1 MAGTRPFVNALHT
14 SRNGKRNIRVAARE
28 MLLSRTIPLVRL
40 SVAITHLIGYTL
52 SAFWGTHARGYRQ
65 TTPGQAATVPT
76 YAPPSPE
83 HGSQTMRWQAMDA
96 LQARLRD
103 KATAIAEHTPTITV
117 AMGQGRTF
125 TVETC
130 YVVGNSDEMYC
141 IVKPNPAIIEA
152 VQDDAHVAFA
162 LNQSFPNQL
171 IQGTG
176 RAFFLGGLDRH
187 AEIREQVLVKV
198 PEATTFLT
206 TVRNLG
212 VLKLIPDQIAV
223 TDDSNLGLGPR
234 PVYVPDAARTLPDQ
248 RRRWLSAMRVL
259 AWPLVCIPVLVAALL
274 AANST
279 LPVIWWLL
287 APLFGVALLLQVG
300 TILLATDTGFRRH
313 IDRGQVLGSSRLL
326 REGLL
331 SARYIRGAGFLC
343 LAVGAILGLFLVG
356 IRGTPLL
363 AMGLIGVVGGL
374 LYAGWPLY
382 LTSRVFEEAVV
393 FLCLGPLVVL
403 GSYLTLTGAFH
414 TRPLL
419 VSLPLGLLATS
430 ILHAGHLR
438 TFSEDM
444 HAKRHTLAVELGWE
458 RARLLFYSLVG
469 LAYFLALLLI
479 LTGVL
484 PGWGWLAF
492 LSLFLAGRG
501 VLSVWQAA
509 AGQPQAR
516 TGLDR
521 QMAQTYLAFG
531 VLLVFGLLLG

>member
-1 MAGTRPFVNALHT
+1 
-14 SRNGKRNIRVAARE
+14 
-28 MLLSRTIPLVRL
+28 
-40 SVAITHLIGYTL
+40 
-52 SAFWGTHARGYRQ
+52 
-65 TTPGQAATVPT
+65 
-76 YAPPSPE
+76 
-83 HGSQTMRWQAMDA
+83 MDA
-96 LQARLRD
+96 LQARFRD
-103 KATAIAEHTPTITV
+103 KASAIVQKTPTITV
-117 AMGQGRTF
+117 AMGRGRTF

-141 IVKPNPAIIEA
+141 IVKPNPAIVEA
-152 VQDDAHVAFA
+152 VQDDARVAFA
-162 LNQSFPNQL
+162 VNHGFPNQL
-171 IQGTG
+171 LQGTG
-176 RAFFLGGLDRH
+176 RAFFLGGMDRH
-187 AEIREQVLVKV
+187 AEIREQALAKV
-198 PEATTFLT
+198 PDATTFLT
-206 TVRNLG
+206 TIRNLG
-212 VLKLIPDQIAV
+212 VLKIIPDRIAV

-234 PVYVPDAARTLPDQ
+234 PVYVPEAARTLPDQ
-248 RRRWLSAMRVL
+248 RHRWLSVVGVP

-274 AANST
+274 AADSAVAVT
-279 LPVIWWLL
+279 WWLL

-300 TILLATDTGFRRH
+300 TVLLATHTGFHRH
-313 IDRGQVLGSSRLL
+313 IDRGQALGSSRVL

-331 SARYIRGAGFLC
+331 PARCIRGAGLLC

-403 GSYLTLTGAFH
+403 GSYFALTGVLH
-414 TRPLL
+414 TWPLP
-419 VSLPLGLLATS
+419 VSLPLGLLAAA
-430 ILHAGHLR
+430 ILHADHLR
-438 TFSEDM
+438 TFPEDV
-444 HAKRHTLAVELGWE
+444 HAKRRTLAVELGWE
-458 RARLLFYSLVG
+458 GARLLFYSFVG

-484 PGWGWLAF
+484 PGWGWLSL

-501 VLSVWQAA
+501 VLSVWRAATGQTQAL
-509 AGQPQAR
+509 

-531 VLLVFGLLLG
+531 ILLVLGLLL